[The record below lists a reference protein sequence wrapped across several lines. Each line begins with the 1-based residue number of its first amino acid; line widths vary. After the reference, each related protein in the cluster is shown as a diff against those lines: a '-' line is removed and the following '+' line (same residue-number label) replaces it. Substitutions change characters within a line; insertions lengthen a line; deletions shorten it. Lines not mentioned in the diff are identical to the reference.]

1 MPSFHTPAMLDE
13 VIRILAPGPGKIMV
27 DCTLGGCGHAA
38 AICDRIQPDGV
49 LVGIDRDADAVA
61 HAAARLNFC
70 RACVHIVHDNFAHLP
85 QILGRLEIAGA
96 DGILADL
103 GISLHQIERSG
114 RGFSFQRDEP
124 LDMRMDR
131 QSVDTAAKILNRADE
146 PELIRIFRELGEER
160 HARAIARRVVAE
172 RKKGPIRTTRQLAEL
187 VKAAVPKAAAARA
200 KIHPAT
206 RVFMALRIAV
216 NRELER
222 LDQFLDVVFDCLL
235 PGGRL
240 CMLSFHSLEDRRVKQ
255 RFARLAKGCTC
266 PPQIPVCVCGKQP
279 TVRLL
284 TRKVMRPTA
293 GEIKAN
299 PAARSTRLR
308 AVEKL

>member
-1 MPSFHTPAMLDE
+1 MPTYHVPAMLAE
-13 VIRILAPGPGKIMV
+13 VLHFLAPRPDKIMV
-27 DCTLGGCGHAA
+27 DCTLGGAGHAA
-38 AICDRIQPDGV
+38 AICARIQPDGV
-49 LVGIDRDADAVA
+49 LVGIDQDADSVA
-61 HAAARLNFC
+61 QGRKRLDFCSAR
-70 RACVHIVHDNFAHLP
+70 VHFVHDNFAHLP
-85 QILGRLEIAGA
+85 QILSRLEIAGA

-124 LDMRMDR
+124 LDMRMDT
-131 QSVDTAAKILNRADE
+131 QTEVTAADILSRAAE
-146 PELIRIFRELGEER
+146 PELTRIFREFGEER
-160 HARAIARRVVAE
+160 YAKSIARRIVAE
-172 RKKGPIRTTRQLAEL
+172 RKNSPLRTSRQLAEL
-187 VKAAVPKAAAARA
+187 VTAAVPKGAGARM

-222 LDQFLDVVFDCLL
+222 LDQFLDTVFDCLL

-240 CMLSFHSLEDRRVKQ
+240 CVLAFHSLEDRRVKQ
-255 RFARLAKGCTC
+255 RFVRLAKGCTC
-266 PPQIPVCVCGKQP
+266 PPRIPRCVCGKQP

-284 TRKVMRPTA
+284 TRKVVRPSA
-293 GEIKAN
+293 AEIEAN

-308 AVEKL
+308 AVEKR